1 MDAMFDIGFGEMI
14 LLAAIALIAIG
25 PKQLPEVARAVG
37 KLLGEVKKTMGE
49 VTSTVANAREETDR
63 AIRKVTSDLTDITDG
78 INKDVARNME
88 SIQQELD
95 ARPIRKDPPSPIVTL
110 ADHPGDPPWVV
121 NPDIPKPEEVVR
133 AEQEAAAKSANAA
146 SVAPAAPTSIET
158 PAPVAVAPTAV
169 KDTTVKPGGSST

>member
-49 VTSTVANAREETDR
+49 VTSTAANAREETDR

-146 SVAPAAPTSIET
+146 PVAPAAPTSIET

-169 KDTTVKPGGSST
+169 TDTTVKPGGSST

>member
-146 SVAPAAPTSIET
+146 PVAPAAPTSIET

-169 KDTTVKPGGSST
+169 TDTTVKPGGSST